1 MITDIHL
8 QNFRSY
14 KDSSFEV
21 SPGVNI
27 VVGPNASGKTN
38 LLESILVVC
47 KGSSYRVSDQDLI
60 CFKKPWT
67 RLDAHLS
74 DNTLRTVK
82 IIKDPSPSKTYEIN
96 EKTYKRLS
104 LNLSLPVVLF
114 EPNHLQL
121 MTGSPERRR
130 SYLDELLEQTSV
142 GYGGLLRQYKRVLA
156 QRNSLLK
163 QSASFK
169 DEVIFPWNIKL
180 SHLAGQIVRERTR
193 LIQEINKL
201 LPSIYRELSKSKTSV
216 KMEYLGTWPADVY
229 ETSLLKK
236 LESSIEMDRIK
247 GFTSS
252 GPHREDFVIMLNNH
266 PASET
271 ASRGETR
278 TAVLALKII
287 ELQII
292 ESSRE
297 QTPILL
303 LDDVF
308 SELDGKRRHALTDY
322 LDKYQTFITTTDAD
336 LVVKNFARKCNV
348 IALIGN

>member
-38 LLESILVVC
+38 LLESVLVLC

-74 DNTLRTVK
+74 DNSLRTIK

-121 MTGSPERRR
+121 VSGSPERRR
-130 SYLDELLEQTSV
+130 NYLDELLEQTSP
-142 GYGGLLRQYKRVLA
+142 GYGTILRQYKRVLS
-156 QRNSLLK
+156 QRNRLLK
-163 QSASFK
+163 QPGNIK
-169 DEVIFPWNIKL
+169 EELIFPWNIKL
-180 SHLAGQIVRERTR
+180 SHLAGQIVRERTN
-193 LIQEINKL
+193 LVKEINKL
-201 LPSIYRELSKSKTSV
+201 LPSIYRELSKSKTKV
-216 KMEYLGTWPADVY
+216 KMEYLGTWQADVY

-236 LESSIEMDRIK
+236 LESSLELDRLK

-252 GPHREDFVIMLNNH
+252 GPHREDFVVLFNNH

-287 ELQII
+287 ELKII
-292 ESSRE
+292 EAARE

-348 IALIGN
+348 IALV